1 MRIERAVTVAALAA
15 LCALAWLYLWAVPM
29 PMAGM
34 DMPVTPAFLLLRF
47 LMWFIM
53 MMAMMTPS
61 NLPAVLLF
69 QRVAQR
75 SRAPLART
83 MLFAGGYLAAWGLF
97 SVAATALQ
105 VGLSQMRVINDAGAA
120 QGTAWS
126 AGLLAA
132 VGIYQWVPLKDS
144 CLRHCRSPVDF
155 LVSHFRPS
163 VTGSG
168 VTGLE
173 HGLYCIGCCWLLMLL
188 LFVGGVMNLLW
199 IAGITVVI
207 MVEKLLSRGRVVQR
221 VIGAGLVAAAALVL
235 VRVI

>member
-1 MRIERAVTVAALAA
+1 MKTEQGVVIAALAA
-15 LCALAWLYLWAVPM
+15 LCALSWLYLVMVPM
-29 PMAGM
+29 PMASM

-53 MMAMMTPS
+53 MAAMMTPS

-69 QRVAQR
+69 RRVAER
-75 SRAPLART
+75 ASAPLART

-105 VGLSQMRVINDAGAA
+105 TGLSQVSWLSEAGVAQGAA
-120 QGTAWS
+120 LT

-144 CLRHCRSPVDF
+144 CLQHCRSPVDF
-155 LVSHFRPS
+155 LTRHFRPG
-163 VTGSG
+163 VGGSWI
-168 VTGLE
+168 TGLQ

-199 IAGITVVI
+199 IAGITLLVV
-207 MVEKLLSRGRVVQR
+207 VEKLLTRGRVVPR
-221 VIGAGLVAAAALVL
+221 VIGSGLVAAAVLVL
-235 VRVI
+235 VRPF